1 MRVCFYTL
9 GCKVN
14 LNETGALEQMFRGA
28 GFTIVPEG
36 EEADV
41 FVVNSCTVT
50 NFGDQKS
57 RKWLRRKKRENPGAV
72 TVLTGCY
79 PQAFPEEAAQFT
91 EADLVCGN
99 GDRKA
104 ILENVQ
110 KLLDG
115 HERIVAIAPHQRGEQ
130 FEQQSVL
137 KDLFLM
143 GTSDN
148 YGDMLTTMTAMSG
161 FEPVGENGAY
171 PADGMQEGYR
181 KLLVYDTW
189 KDSFAISAE
198 MIEDSKLMDLKKQP
212 AAFLTGYNRTREMFG
227 AALLGNA
234 IRGNA
239 AAQYHGKSF
248 DINAADGVT
257 LFHTAHPPKV
267 AGDNQCNSFKDE
279 FSVDALG
286 KLETAMHLFRGD
298 NDEILDVAPDTIV
311 IPENADLKKAV
322 FAAIGADKD
331 PVTANN
337 AFNYQYGRWTVIVWS
352 YLNQFITAGTKPWL
366 LLDSKYNKTYGG
378 AVWND
383 RIQLAVRSTIDENT
397 DANVWRGRS
406 RFNAT
411 FNDWRAFA
419 AGGIA
424 SGNELP

>member
-57 RKWLRRKKRENPGAV
+57 RKWLRRAKRENPGAV

-79 PQAFPEEAAQFT
+79 PQAFPEEAAQFL

-104 ILENVQ
+104 ILDNVL

-257 LFHTAHPPKV
+257 LFHTTHPPKV

-424 SGNELP
+424 SGNDLP